1 MPFTLKPTC
10 VDTRPKETVI
20 HGRVQ
25 TGAFFGPENMVVCS
39 NDGREV
45 ISHIQQY
52 EMEYPEGWPVLPEH
66 VKTIVILHIPKIPKG
81 FSPEIIKGIGTIDL
95 GTELVDVSHYLE
107 APEFWAMQAILHA
120 SSEDI
125 EDPAYNYFGLPQ
137 ALVDDWY
144 DANITALQLA
154 GQWPCIRVPL
164 SDSKYIEMEMS
175 AGVEHQ
181 DRIWIGENS
190 TLHRVLLGYYSGHFS
205 LPALRISEIIWLAC
219 QTPASATPLLWLSQT
234 YICNNPAPLDFILNL
249 VSRIPGIVKSQI
261 GLMAQTLIENL
272 TVSGL
277 LWTVHHDWGW
287 VNNWEYSQRNP
298 KSHLSILSPADFSI
312 IRGFFPM
319 D

>member
-1 MPFTLKPTC
+1 MPFTLTPIC
-10 VDTRPKETVI
+10 VETRQKETLI
-20 HGRVQ
+20 RGRVQ
-25 TGAFFGPENMVVCS
+25 TGAYFGPENLVVCS

-45 ISHIQQY
+45 ISQIQQY

-66 VKTIVILHIPKIPKG
+66 AKTIIILHIPKLPKG
-81 FSPEIIKGIGTIDL
+81 FSPDVVKGIGTIDL
-95 GTELVDVSHYLE
+95 GTELFDVSHYLE
-107 APEFWAMQAILHA
+107 APEFWAMQAILHV

-125 EDPAYNYFGLPQ
+125 EDSANKFFGLPQ
-137 ALVDDWY
+137 ALVYDWH

-154 GQWPCIRVPL
+154 GQCPCIRVPL
-164 SDSKYIEMEMS
+164 PDSKYIEMEMS

-190 TLHRVLLGYYSGHFS
+190 TLRRVLLGYYSGHFS
-205 LPALRISEIIWLAC
+205 LPALRIPEITWLAC
-219 QTPASATPLLWLSQT
+219 QTPASASPLLWLTET
-234 YICNNPAPLDFILNL
+234 YIYNNTAPLDFILDL

-261 GLMAQTLIENL
+261 GLMTHTLIENL
-272 TVSGL
+272 AVSGL
-277 LWTVHHDWGW
+277 LWTMHHDLGW

-298 KSHLSILSPADFSI
+298 KSRLSILSPADFSF